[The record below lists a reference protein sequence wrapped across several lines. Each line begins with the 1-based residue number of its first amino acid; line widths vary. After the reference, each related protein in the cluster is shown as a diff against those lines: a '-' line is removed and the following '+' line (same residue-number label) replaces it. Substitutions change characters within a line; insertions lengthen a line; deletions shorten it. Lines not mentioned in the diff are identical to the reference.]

1 MRKNKIVKN
10 ESSKDIVSVNIDNI
24 PDIVAGRIENISKL
38 EEEVKKSENSA
49 NDAMKFV
56 NNEMER
62 YRKVLFD
69 IRVGNTKDIIEDIQ
83 EAINKL
89 VFAQQTNV
97 NAMKKSFDFQKKLA
111 ETSQYLFEL
120 GCANITVN
128 RIAVRAIEAKMN
140 GAGEAEISELAKQ
153 EMLAVVKQLKA
164 QEDILKKQEF
174 LTAKVKEN
182 SSLLKEKDFLDKEQT
197 EKIDSLNKE
206 NKKQNKQISNI
217 YNILSEK
224 EQVNTEQS
232 QKIQKLEILFKKN
245 DSIDKKYTEEITKIK
260 KKISR
265 KIDIV
270 ALILSVCALICSV
283 VNIILN
289 FII

>member
-10 ESSKDIVSVNIDNI
+10 ESSKDIVSVDIDNI

-62 YRKVLFD
+62 YKKGLFD

-83 EAINKL
+83 KAINKL

-206 NKKQNKQISNI
+206 NKKQNKQISDI

-224 EQVNTEQS
+224 EQANTEQS